1 MTYRLKKRRH
11 PSLFMQFMTSRE
23 VVTLMILLAI
33 ALLTWALTN
42 DRGILIPYRDT
53 ARQQMQQMPLYD
65 HGDIQHETITLE
77 DIQ

>member
-42 DRGILIPYRDT
+42 DRGILIP
-53 ARQQMQQMPLYD
+53 
-65 HGDIQHETITLE
+65 
-77 DIQ
+77 